1 MKKKSGLFI
10 AIFSVM
16 IFTSCEKEE
25 EDTSS
30 NIFLN
35 DSLIENWDAERTTNI
50 NRADIKEKATTTFNE
65 YGTANGLIDEI
76 NEGDK
81 VSFVTANGL
90 IDEINEGDKVSFGTA
105 NGLIDEINEGDEVS
119 FETNSKKSNNNQLK
133 SNGTVKFFNNS
144 KGFGF
149 ISDSSGTNKPNN
161 NQLKSNGT
169 VKFFNNSKGFGFRAD
184 PSGKKKPDS
193 NQSVSE

>member
-65 YGTANGLIDEI
+65 YGTANGLVDEI
-76 NEGDK
+76 K
-81 VSFVTANGL
+81 
-90 IDEINEGDKVSFGTA
+90 EGDKVSFGTA
-105 NGLIDEINEGDEVS
+105 NGLIDEINEGDKVS
-119 FETNSKKSNNNQLK
+119 FELSL
-133 SNGTVKFFNNS
+133 
-144 KGFGF
+144 
-149 ISDSSGTNKPNN
+149 IHI
-161 NQLKSNGT
+161 
-169 VKFFNNSKGFGFRAD
+169 
-184 PSGKKKPDS
+184 
-193 NQSVSE
+193 